1 MLKRIIIATLLAAC
15 AVGVVFWLIP
25 AEVREGSK
33 TINYVERFRTLKPK
47 AEQGDR
53 QAQFELAWLYR
64 TGKGTAQ
71 NMRLALQWYRR
82 AAEKGMT
89 RAQFELGQIFDKGEG
104 VRPDPLRAVRWYQ
117 LAIRQGRSVDATF
130 EMGLMFY
137 RGRGVLKDIR
147 EAIAWFRR
155 VANQGHPCA
164 QFLMGGV
171 YEEGWAVKRD
181 PVEAYKWYTIAIP
194 GRATCIK
201 MDRAYDAVA
210 ARDRLVKRLTEFDVK
225 KGKERAVGW
234 RKR

>member
-1 MLKRIIIATLLAAC
+1 
-15 AVGVVFWLIP
+15 
-25 AEVREGSK
+25 
-33 TINYVERFRTLKPK
+33 
-47 AEQGDR
+47 
-53 QAQFELAWLYR
+53 
-64 TGKGTAQ
+64 
-71 NMRLALQWYRR
+71 MRLALQWYRR

-104 VRPDPLRAVRWYQ
+104 VRPDPLRVVRWYQ

-155 VANQGHPCA
+155 AANQGHSCA
-164 QFLMGGV
+164 KFLIGGV

-201 MDRAYDAVA
+201 MDHAYDAVA

-225 KGKERAVGW
+225 KAKSERSDGVSDKSLNYAAGAPLLTPISFKVFFIASTAFFMSSASSAPMQPMRNVSAMVSLPGY
-234 RKR
+234 KTYPFFSISS